1 MKIFYATDVHGAEIC
16 WKKFVAGADALTWAI
31 VILVWVL
38 MVVNYVVAAA
48 IYFGFSA
55 YRRRQGVNIDK
66 VYKQIPVE

>member
-1 MKIFYATDVHGAEIC
+1 MVR
-16 WKKFVAGADALTWAI
+16 L
-31 VILVWVL
+31 LVWVL